1 MFSTQSVVQLIFTTT
16 ERTSLPIR
24 HFAWVL
30 AQNLH
35 DTVPPFDADARP
47 ALLLYRSLSYAS
59 SSSVVILTCSLK
71 STIISA
77 SEFPIALGEEE
88 DAFEEKR

>member
-35 DTVPPFDADARP
+35 DTVPLSMPTRV
-47 ALLLYRSLSYAS
+47 LLCC
-59 SSSVVILTCSLK
+59 SV
-71 STIISA
+71 
-77 SEFPIALGEEE
+77 
-88 DAFEEKR
+88 DR